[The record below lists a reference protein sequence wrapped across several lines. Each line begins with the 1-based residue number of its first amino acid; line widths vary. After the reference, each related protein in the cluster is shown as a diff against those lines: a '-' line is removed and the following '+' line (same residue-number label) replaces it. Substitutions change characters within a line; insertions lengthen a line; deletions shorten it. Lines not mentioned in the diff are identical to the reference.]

1 MDGLVELYLQR
12 AENELVAAQV
22 LFEVSRNS
30 ALQKEFNLEGEF
42 TFYSDAIGHA
52 YYCIFN
58 SAKAILLT
66 EGVKTYP
73 PDLHRKTLDAF
84 ERHLVKTGN
93 LDVQLLSLYRKSIIQ
108 AEELLG
114 IFSMERGKR
123 GTFTYQ
129 KLPQAN
135 MRPASDSLENASL
148 FFKNISGILRSR

>member
-22 LFEVSRNS
+22 LFEVSRNPI
-30 ALQKEFNLEGEF
+30 LQKELKLERDF
-42 TFYSDAIGHA
+42 TFYSDVIGHA

-66 EGVKTYP
+66 EGIRTYP
-73 PDLHRKTLDAF
+73 PDLHRKTIDAF
-84 ERHLVKTGN
+84 EKYLVNTGK
-93 LDVQLLSLYRKSIIQ
+93 LDVQLLNLYRKSIVQ

-114 IFSMERGKR
+114 IYSLEKDKR
-123 GTFTYQ
+123 GTYTYQ

-135 MRPASDSLENASL
+135 MKPASDSLENASL
-148 FFKNISGILRSR
+148 FFRNIGSVLRNR